1 MMARNV
7 QTTLEEEEYR
17 VFKELMERKN
27 LSLRDGLRM
36 AVARVLEEQVR
47 VDPKDPFLTR
57 RPTGKSGVHDLS
69 TGHDRYLYGTR
80 RRRGSS

>member
-1 MMARNV
+1 MARNV

-17 VFKELMERKN
+17 VFKELMESKN
-27 LSLRDGLRM
+27 LSLREGLRM
-36 AVARVLEEQVR
+36 AVARLLEEQVK

-57 RPTGKSGVHDLS
+57 KPTGKSGVDNLS
-69 TGHDRYLYGTR
+69 TKHDRYLYGAK